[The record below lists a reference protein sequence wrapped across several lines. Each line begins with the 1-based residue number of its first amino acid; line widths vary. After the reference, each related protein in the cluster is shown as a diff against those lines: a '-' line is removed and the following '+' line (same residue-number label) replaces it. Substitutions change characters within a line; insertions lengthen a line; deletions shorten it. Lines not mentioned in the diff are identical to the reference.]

1 MGRAFKIVI
10 LGGGVAAGYA
20 ALEFVKHGIP
30 HGDLCI
36 ISEEAVAP
44 YERPAL
50 SKGCLLPEGAA
61 TLPSFHTCVGIGA
74 ERQTPKWYKD
84 HGVELVLSTRIKLVD
99 VKRRTLLSAAGETI
113 TYKILIIATGFFSLF
128 SDSMADKG
136 KDKLPVEENSS
147 STRRYRR
154 EVAAADTQF
163 MASTR
168 TAARTARAPRP
179 SMTTEEQEENDLF
192 TAQLMSMMGTFE
204 QLAKNPRMQKL
215 LKTKDYRTGS
225 QAETS
230 QQATSRQRQVTEPVE
245 RVPTVVTGPVQHVLR
260 LEEFGVT
267 GADANN
273 ICYLRNLE
281 DANKLVQVMASCKAG
296 MAVVIGGGYIGMEC
310 AAALVSNNI
319 RVTMVFPE
327 QHCMARLFTPEI
339 ATFYEDYYTKRGVQ
353 FLKGTVMA
361 AFESNEKKKVTA
373 VVLKDG
379 KRVEADMVV
388 VGIGIRPNIGLF
400 EGQLTLEK
408 GGIKVNGKMQTSNA
422 SVYAVGDVVT
432 FPLKSYRDVR
442 RLEHVDHARKS
453 AAHAV
458 QAIMFPEKVHEYDY
472 LPYFYSRVFTLSWQF
487 YGDNV
492 GDCIMFGNSSN
503 KKFGAFWVDKGHL
516 VGAFLEG
523 GNKEEYSDLEKVARL
538 KPTISDLELLGRQ
551 GLAFPFLYKEQLA
564 QSSSLISA
572 VADRSQMLLEK
583 PSPLV
588 LQVSAGIAVAI
599 GISLFAI
606 WYGKKRRRW

>member
-20 ALEFVKHGIP
+20 ALEFVKQGIH

-74 ERQTPKWYKD
+74 ERQTSKWYKD
-84 HGVELVLSTRIKLVD
+84 HGIELVLGTHTKSVD
-99 VKRRTLLSAAGETI
+99 VKRKTLLSAAGETI
-113 TYKILIIATGFFSLF
+113 TYKTLIIATG
-128 SDSMADKG
+128 
-136 KDKLPVEENSS
+136 
-147 STRRYRR
+147 
-154 EVAAADTQF
+154 
-163 MASTR
+163 
-168 TAARTARAPRP
+168 AR
-179 SMTTEEQEENDLF
+179 
-192 TAQLMSMMGTFE
+192 
-204 QLAKNPRMQKL
+204 
-215 LKTKDYRTGS
+215 
-225 QAETS
+225 
-230 QQATSRQRQVTEPVE
+230 
-245 RVPTVVTGPVQHVLR
+245 VLR

-273 ICYLRNLE
+273 ICYLRDLE
-281 DANKLVQVMASCKAG
+281 DANKLVQAMASCKGG

-327 QHCMARLFTPEI
+327 HHCMARLFTSEI
-339 ATFYEDYYTKRGVQ
+339 AAFYEDYYMKRGVK
-353 FLKGTVMA
+353 FIKGTVMA
-361 AFESNEKKKVTA
+361 AFESNEEKKVTA
-373 VVLKDG
+373 VILKDG
-379 KRVEADMVV
+379 TRVEADMVV

-400 EGQLTLEK
+400 EGQLALEK

-432 FPLKSYRDVR
+432 FPLKAYKDMR
-442 RLEHVDHARKS
+442 RLEHVDHARRS

-458 QAIMFPEKVHEYDY
+458 QAILFPEKVREYDY

-487 YGDNV
+487 YGDNL
-492 GDCIMFGNSSN
+492 GNCIMFGSSSD

-523 GNKEEYSDLEKVARL
+523 GNKEEYTALEKVARL
-538 KPTISDLELLGRQ
+538 KPFVSDLELLGRQ
-551 GLAFPFLYKEQLA
+551 GLSFPFIFKDPLA
-564 QSSSLISA
+564 HSSSLISG
-572 VADRSQMLLEK
+572 VADRSQILLEK
-583 PSPLV
+583 PSSLV
-588 LQVSAGIAVAI
+588 LQVSAGILVAI
-599 GISLFAI
+599 GISLFAV

>member
-1 MGRAFKIVI
+1 MAEKKKKNQRNPAKIEVAFASTWRFSNYCASSPSASQQQHLPNRRAGRHAAALMGRAFKIVI
-10 LGGGVAAGYA
+10 LSGGVAAGYA

-50 SKGCLLPEGAA
+50 SKGCLLPEDAA

-84 HGVELVLSTRIKLVD
+84 HGVELVLGTRIKLVD

-113 TYKILIIATGFFSLF
+113 TYKILIIATG
-128 SDSMADKG
+128 
-136 KDKLPVEENSS
+136 
-147 STRRYRR
+147 
-154 EVAAADTQF
+154 
-163 MASTR
+163 
-168 TAARTARAPRP
+168 AR
-179 SMTTEEQEENDLF
+179 
-192 TAQLMSMMGTFE
+192 
-204 QLAKNPRMQKL
+204 
-215 LKTKDYRTGS
+215 
-225 QAETS
+225 
-230 QQATSRQRQVTEPVE
+230 
-245 RVPTVVTGPVQHVLR
+245 VLR

-281 DANKLVQVMASCKAG
+281 DANKLVQVMASYKAG

-379 KRVEADMVV
+379 KRVEADIVV
-388 VGIGIRPNIGLF
+388 VGIGIRPHIGLF

-408 GGIKVNGKMQTSNA
+408 GGIKVNGKMQTSIA

-432 FPLKSYRDVR
+432 FPLKSYRDMR

-492 GDCIMFGNSSN
+492 GDCIMFGNPSN
-503 KKFGAFWVDKGHL
+503 KKFGAFWVDKGHV

-523 GNKEEYSDLEKVARL
+523 GNKEEYSALEKVARL
-538 KPTISDLELLGRQ
+538 KPTVSDLELLGRQ
-551 GLAFPFLYKEQLA
+551 GLAFPFLDKEQLA

-588 LQVSAGIAVAI
+588 FQISAGIAVAI

-606 WYGKKRRRW
+606 WYGKKQRRW